1 MVSFLNFFL
10 KPWSWSFKLCHGKTE
25 TSKCNGWPCFEIS
38 MLCFLKNFFCGTTRF
53 ILNSTFIPF
62 HDHWDFELWVN
73 SGLWAKLCWR
83 LIQSTYFPQL
93 YGGIQRY
100 LEQFPDGGFFRGK
113 NFVFDHRYDH
123 FISVFL
129 SQSLLELLV
138 SVIQHSYRCDYNF
151 IITRKLFIQNICVA
165 AFYLTNHK
173 ITYNAAPH
181 VSTLS
186 ICRSLTRYLCVCV
199 CICTYVR
206 TRVCVC
212 YKKCISPEIYLFPM
226 SISIGGIL
234 NVLPYTFWS
243 WQGFSWKFR
252 FKNFGY
258 LSSL

>member
-1 MVSFLNFFL
+1 MFWSIHVMLSKKFLLRNNQVHFKFHFFRNSI
-10 KPWSWSFKLCHGKTE
+10 SWS
-25 TSKCNGWPCFEIS
+25 S
-38 MLCFLKNFFCGTTRF
+38 
-53 ILNSTFIPF
+53 
-62 HDHWDFELWVN
+62 ELWVN
-73 SGLWAKLCWR
+73 SGLRAKYCWT

-165 AFYLTNHK
+165 AFYLTGKNHK
-173 ITYNAAPH
+173 ITYNVALH